1 MLALQQTKILYIK
14 TGDKRSSARY
24 ENVPKNLNF
33 KQVMKEKEHNMEIMI
48 SDLSHHL
55 NATRQCLSTAEN
67 ESIDKERLLLKQIQE
82 LGYAITALQR
92 TAHDASIDTQRQLKE
107 NGLVLD
113 GHAAVLATRDL
124 EIADLHLQLAQQH
137 EDLVSYADALQD
149 KNTQ

>member
-1 MLALQQTKILYIK
+1 
-14 TGDKRSSARY
+14 
-24 ENVPKNLNF
+24 
-33 KQVMKEKEHNMEIMI
+33 MKEKEHNMEIMI

-67 ESIDKERLLLKQIQE
+67 ESSDKERLLLKQIQE

-113 GHAAVLATRDL
+113 GHAAVLAARDL
-124 EIADLHLQLAQQH
+124 EIADLQLQLAQQH
-137 EDLVSYADALQD
+137 EDLVSYADALQA
-149 KNTQ
+149 KITQ